1 MPLSAELH
9 ITTYPTRHPMII
21 DSNEI
26 KNMKKQIVHDRQE
39 RKEVAIDCEEQVRKL
54 QQELDRLKLKEVEQQ
69 QSDFE

>member
-1 MPLSAELH
+1 
-9 ITTYPTRHPMII
+9 MII

-26 KNMKKQIVHDRQE
+26 KNMKRQIVHDRQE